1 MWISAKHD
9 LNMTTDTERR
19 VIRDLRKANSRGA
32 ILDALE
38 PLNGEQR
45 TPASEAIVVAAGNLL
60 SEEL

>member
-1 MWISAKHD
+1 
-9 LNMTTDTERR
+9 MTTDTERR